1 MAALVLDTSAALAGF
16 LPDERGTAETD
27 LLRDIATSAAIVP
40 AHWPL
45 EIAQAL
51 LAAQRRKRISAE
63 DKEAIFRDLALLPV
77 AIDPETPDHAW
88 RQTLALAETQALSLY
103 DAAYLEL
110 ALRKGLPLATRDRVL
125 AAAAARCGA
134 QLR

>member
-1 MAALVLDTSAALAGF
+1 MAALVLDASAVMAGF
-16 LPDERGTAETD
+16 LPDERGIADTD
-27 LLRDIATSAAIVP
+27 LLRDVATGAAIVP

-51 LAAQRRKRISAE
+51 LAAQRRKRISVE
-63 DKEAIFRDLALLPV
+63 SRTAILRDLTLLPV

-88 RQTLALAETQALSLY
+88 RQTLDLAETQALSLY
-103 DAAYLEL
+103 DVAYLEL
-110 ALRKGLPLATRDRVL
+110 AIRKGLPLATRDRIL

-134 QLR
+134 RLR